1 MPSYYWVKTRQ
12 GIFQDREEE
21 NIGKTRIGEG
31 PHVKRRAS
39 LSVLSGLGV
48 AMLLS
53 IQRPSTL
60 STSRF
65 RASRL
70 HSFSEISAQIDL
82 FYSVYEFHQHSCMCS
97 TRVSGVHGGQ
107 KRVCNLL
114 ELELQS
120 LSGHVGAGT

>member
-1 MPSYYWVKTRQ
+1 M
-12 GIFQDREEE
+12 
-21 NIGKTRIGEG
+21 
-31 PHVKRRAS
+31 KRRAS

-70 HSFSEISAQIDL
+70 HSFSEINAQIDL
-82 FYSVYEFHQHSCMCS
+82 FYSVYEFRRHPCMCS
-97 TRVSGVHGGQ
+97 TWVSGVHRGQ
-107 KRVCNLL
+107 KRVHNLL

-120 LSGHVGAGT
+120 LSGQVGAGN